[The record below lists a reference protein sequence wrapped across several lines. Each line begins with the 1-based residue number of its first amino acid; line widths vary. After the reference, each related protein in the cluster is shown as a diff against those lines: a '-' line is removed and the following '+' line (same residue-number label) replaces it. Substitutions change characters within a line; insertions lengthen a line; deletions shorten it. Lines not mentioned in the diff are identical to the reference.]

1 MCFNMGSCFLLESC
15 ALRFQCDLQDTFFFP
30 AILQDSS
37 GSEGFISLKRNK
49 TAVGGKKNSVIVI
62 IGRRMYL
69 GTKRFDK
76 KTAET

>member
-1 MCFNMGSCFLLESC
+1 MRLAGYF
-15 ALRFQCDLQDTFFFP
+15 FFFP

-62 IGRRMYL
+62 IGRWMYL

-76 KTAET
+76 KTAES

>member
-1 MCFNMGSCFLLESC
+1 MQVEN
-15 ALRFQCDLQDTFFFP
+15 LQDTFFFFP

-49 TAVGGKKNSVIVI
+49 TEVGGKKNSVVVV
-62 IGRRMYL
+62 IGRQMYL